1 MLFFALRKV
10 CKIYCFLVSIRG
22 HNPSSQTNSPP
33 PLLCGSSPVS
43 SSHTCDRLKQEKDE
57 ALSTMEEV
65 LLKVQEQHGSQLAQ
79 LEDRLQTFYQ
89 AEWDKVHLTYQQEA
103 DKYKALMEQQVR
115 KTGTH
120 RHTHTH

>member
-1 MLFFALRKV
+1 
-10 CKIYCFLVSIRG
+10 
-22 HNPSSQTNSPP
+22 
-33 PLLCGSSPVS
+33 
-43 SSHTCDRLKQEKDE
+43 
-57 ALSTMEEV
+57 MEEV

-120 RHTHTH
+120 THTLGAHLYHDGLGTPQQPGCPGVSQGLVPNLIQGPNAIPQ